1 MEEKISYDEA
11 IRMTADEIA
20 EANAALDLYAEA
32 LKKQAKKN
40 KK

>member
-11 IRMTADEIA
+11 IQMSSDEIA

-32 LKKQAKKN
+32 LEKQAKKN